1 MGFLTCCS
9 PCRGHSAQ
17 LHGDCQLVV
26 KNMWTMWLNTLGVHL
41 MEGKWQ
47 EGPTEWESPSWKKC
61 LWDGFGATV
70 VNSCNMSSVILQQKG
85 STACTWTEGI
95 RWNKGSILCSQSAD
109 GCWRTVSPSSTASQH
124 ETWRSYR
131 ALRERLTEWLRCW
144 EMSYMAQR
152 TLFISS
158 LEVGEEILLLILRT
172 CSWRGVLRVKSL
184 LTLQNRA

>member
-70 VNSCNMSSVILQQKG
+70 VNSCNMSSYFAAEGQHCVHMNRRHQVEQGEHPLFSKCWWLLEDCVTFQHRLSAWDMKILQSSQRKADRMTQVLG
-85 STACTWTEGI
+85 NELYGTE
-95 RWNKGSILCSQSAD
+95 NSI
-109 GCWRTVSPSSTASQH
+109 H
-124 ETWRSYR
+124 
-131 ALRERLTEWLRCW
+131 
-144 EMSYMAQR
+144 
-152 TLFISS
+152 
-158 LEVGEEILLLILRT
+158 
-172 CSWRGVLRVKSL
+172 
-184 LTLQNRA
+184 